1 MNKLEIVNLT
11 KSYKHKNANE
21 NINLTLESGVYGLLG
36 PNGAGKTTLMK
47 QIATLKCPTSGK
59 ILYNGKDI
67 NSLDDK
73 YREVVGYLP
82 QDFDAYKNFSA
93 KDFLLYIGALKGL
106 RKDESKIKTDKLL
119 NLVGLYE
126 VRNKAISKF
135 SGGMKRRV
143 GIAQALL
150 NDPKVLILDEPTA
163 GLDPQERARFRNL
176 LSQIG
181 KETIVILSTHIISD
195 IESVAKETI
204 MIKDGKVLLQG
215 THKEILDDMRGKV
228 YSITVESEDEVY
240 KIQNKYK
247 VVNIQRGI
255 SDIELRVISGI
266 EITDF
271 KAKSIEPRFEDVYMF
286 YFDLEDAREV

>member
-1 MNKLEIVNLT
+1 MNKLEILNLT
-11 KSYKHKNANE
+11 KSYKYKNANE
-21 NINLTLESGVYGLLG
+21 NINLVLESGVYGLLG

-47 QIATLKCPTSGK
+47 QVATLKQPTSGK

-67 NSLDDK
+67 NTLDEN
-73 YREVVGYLP
+73 YRAIVGYLP

-93 KDFLLYIGALKGL
+93 KDFLLYIGALKGMDK
-106 RKDESKIKTDKLL
+106 RTAKEKADKLL
-119 NLVGLYE
+119 KLVGLYD

-150 NDPKVLILDEPTA
+150 NDPKILILDEPTA

-215 THKEILDDMRGKV
+215 THKEILDDMNGKV
-228 YSITVESEDEVY
+228 YSIKVKNESEVY
-240 KIQNKYK
+240 AIQNKYK
-247 VVNIQRGI
+247 IVSIQRGVE
-255 SDIELRVISGI
+255 DTELRVIS
-266 EITDF
+266 ENLITGFD
-271 KAKSIEPRFEDVYMF
+271 AKSIEPRFEDVYMF
-286 YFDLEDAREV
+286 YFDLEDSREV

>member
-11 KSYKHKNANE
+11 KSYKYKNANE
-21 NINLTLESGVYGLLG
+21 NINLVLESGVYGLLG

-47 QIATLKCPTSGK
+47 QIATLKKPTSGK

-67 NSLDDK
+67 NTLDEN
-73 YREVVGYLP
+73 YRAIVGYLP

-93 KDFLLYIGALKGL
+93 KDFLLYIGDLKGMDK
-106 RKDESKIKTDKLL
+106 RTAKEKADKLL
-119 NLVGLYE
+119 KLVGLYD

-150 NDPKVLILDEPTA
+150 NDPKILILDEPTA

-215 THKEILDDMRGKV
+215 THKEILDDMNGKV
-228 YSITVESEDEVY
+228 YSIKVKNESEVY
-240 KIQNKYK
+240 AIQNKYK
-247 VVNIQRGI
+247 IVSIQRGVE
-255 SDIELRVISGI
+255 DIELRVIS
-266 EITDF
+266 ENSITD
-271 KAKSIEPRFEDVYMF
+271 ADTKSIDPRFEDVYMF
-286 YFDLEDAREV
+286 YFDLEDSREV

>member
-11 KSYKHKNANE
+11 KSYKYKNANE
-21 NINLTLESGVYGLLG
+21 NINLVLESGVYGLLG

-47 QIATLKCPTSGK
+47 QVATLKQPTSGK

-67 NSLDDK
+67 NTLDEN
-73 YREVVGYLP
+73 YRAIVGYLP

-93 KDFLLYIGALKGL
+93 KDFLLYIGALKGMDK
-106 RKDESKIKTDKLL
+106 RTAKEKADKLL
-119 NLVGLYE
+119 KLVGLYD

-150 NDPKVLILDEPTA
+150 NDPKILILDEPTA
-163 GLDPQERARFRNL
+163 GLDPQERARLRNL

-215 THKEILDDMRGKV
+215 THKEILDDMNGKV
-228 YSITVESEDEVY
+228 YSIKVKNESEVY
-240 KIQNKYK
+240 AIQNKYK
-247 VVNIQRGI
+247 IVSIQRGVE
-255 SDIELRVISGI
+255 DIELRVIS
-266 EITDF
+266 ENSITDAD
-271 KAKSIEPRFEDVYMF
+271 AKSIDPRFEDVYMF
-286 YFDLEDAREV
+286 YFDLEDSREV

>member
-11 KSYKHKNANE
+11 KSYKYKNANE
-21 NINLTLESGVYGLLG
+21 NINLVLESGVYGLLG

-47 QIATLKCPTSGK
+47 QVATLKQPTSGK

-67 NSLDDK
+67 NTLDEN
-73 YREVVGYLP
+73 YRAIVGYLP

-93 KDFLLYIGALKGL
+93 KDFLLYIGALKGMDK
-106 RKDESKIKTDKLL
+106 RTAKEKADKLL
-119 NLVGLYE
+119 KLVGLYD

-150 NDPKVLILDEPTA
+150 NDPKILILDEPTA

-215 THKEILDDMRGKV
+215 THKEILDDMNGKV
-228 YSITVESEDEVY
+228 YSIKVKNESEVY
-240 KIQNKYK
+240 AIQNKYK
-247 VVNIQRGI
+247 IVSIQRGVE
-255 SDIELRVISGI
+255 DIELRVIS
-266 EITDF
+266 ENSITDAD
-271 KAKSIEPRFEDVYMF
+271 AKSIDPRFEDVYMF
-286 YFDLEDAREV
+286 YFDLEDSREV